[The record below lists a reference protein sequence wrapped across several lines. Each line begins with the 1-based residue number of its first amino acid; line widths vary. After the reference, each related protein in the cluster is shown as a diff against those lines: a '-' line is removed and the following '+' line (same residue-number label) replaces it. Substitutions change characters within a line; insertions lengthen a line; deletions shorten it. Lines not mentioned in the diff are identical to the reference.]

1 MPPPLAARFVSWSW
15 GPLRAGARSS
25 ARIVIENVGSAT
37 WRQDVLAS
45 YHWLDERGNPIVW
58 DGLRTP
64 LPAPVAPGERVE
76 LELALRAPLP
86 PGRYRLAL
94 DLVAEGRAWLAELG
108 NPSPQEDVEVLPRVE
123 ATSLAEAAVVHLPD
137 WCRPAPGWA
146 ERVLAAHAAGYAL
159 VAGAIDPPRRLRR
172 VLSAWA
178 PGPGR
183 VPGFAHPLLCP
194 SVLVGIEVEQLP
206 DVHGLPAFRP
216 PPDEPWLYDGSLVIK
231 ARPPFGRPRG

>member
-1 MPPPLAARFVSWSW
+1 MTPPLAARFVSWALP
-15 GPLRAGARSS
+15 PLRAGTRSH
-25 ARIVIENVGSAT
+25 AALVVENVGSAV
-37 WRQDVLAS
+37 WRKDVLAS

-64 LPAPVAPGERVE
+64 FPAPVAPGQRVAI
-76 LELALRAPLP
+76 ELALRMPIP

-108 NPSPQEDVEVLPRVE
+108 SASPQEEVEVLPRVE
-123 ATSLAEAAVVHLPD
+123 ASSLAEVAVFHLPE
-137 WCRPAPGWA
+137 WCQPAQGWE
-146 ERVLAAHAAGYAL
+146 ERALAAHADGYA
-159 VAGAIDPPRRLRR
+159 VVTGAIDPPRRLRR

-194 SVLVGIEVEQLP
+194 SVLRGVELERLP

-216 PPDEPWLYDGSLVIK
+216 PADEPWLYDGSLVIK
-231 ARPPFGRPRG
+231 ARPPFGRRRG